1 MVVNPE
7 VKAFLP
13 VLQIDGRRLYYSF
26 LAGTRKVLDNQAELN
41 RINVFPVNDGDTG
54 SNMAATV
61 RSVFDRVRPHR
72 SYKITIDRIAETAM
86 TNARGNSG
94 IIFAQLLYGISNETG
109 QHQSVNFSQFAASIK
124 NSVRYI
130 YEAVAVPVEG
140 TMLTVISD
148 WANYIFSRRNEYG
161 DFVQALASSV
171 EVLDRS
177 LEETRHKLAVLARAK
192 VVDAGARG
200 FVFFIKGVVDFL
212 RSSNIRSILAPQT
225 EIPQVHKEDIHIP
238 EQVNLRYCTEAVLR
252 QVTAS
257 HQTLAQLLSRHG
269 DSAVIAGSDSVKHLH
284 LHTNDPA
291 AFFYQLKEHGNITFQ
306 KADDMVR
313 QSETVHHRKWK
324 IALVTDSTCDL
335 PGEMMDHYQ
344 VHMVPINISFGE
356 NHYLDKI
363 TLHPDQFYSL
373 LDESR
378 DFPKTAQVNEQTFVN
393 LYSHLASYYDSVI
406 AIHLT
411 SRFSGTY
418 YNSVKAGESISREFG
433 KPVTVIDS
441 KNLSGALGLIVLRI
455 AGAIEEGLSHEQIV
469 ELTGKWIKNTR
480 ILVSVKTMKYMVR
493 GGRVSAFRGLLA
505 RILNINP
512 IISMDADGK
521 AVLFGKT
528 YSQMANMEKVMDH
541 VRELMQKHRVWNY
554 IVLHANNPGAAA
566 WYADSMKKHSGLEP
580 LASVNIS
587 PVIGSN
593 TGIGAAS
600 VAFMY
605 D

>member
-1 MVVNPE
+1 MGINPE
-7 VKAFLP
+7 TKPSVP

-26 LAGTRKVLDNQAELN
+26 LAGTKKVLDNQAELN
-41 RINVFPVNDGDTG
+41 RINVFPVSDGDTG

-61 RSVFDRVRPHR
+61 RSVFDTVLPHR

-94 IIFAQLLYGISNETG
+94 IIFAQLLYGISSETG
-109 QHQSVNFSQFAASIK
+109 QYKTVNFNQFAGSIK
-124 NSVRYI
+124 NSVRYV

-148 WANYIFSRRNEYG
+148 WADYIYSRRNEYS
-161 DFVQALASSV
+161 DFVEALASSV
-171 EVLDRS
+171 EVLEKS

-192 VVDAGARG
+192 VVDAGAKG
-200 FVFFIKGVVDFL
+200 FVFFIRGVVDFL
-212 RSSNIRSILAPQT
+212 RSRNIRFIMDSKT
-225 EIPQVHKEDIHIP
+225 EIQQVHDDDSHIP
-238 EQVNLRYCTEAVLR
+238 EQVNLRYCTEAILR
-252 QVTAS
+252 QVTAN
-257 HQTLAQLLSRHG
+257 HHTLLQLLNRHG

-291 AFFYQLKEHGNITFQ
+291 AFFYELKDHGNITFQ

-313 QSETVHHRKWK
+313 QSETVYRRKWK

-335 PGEMMDHYQ
+335 PREMIDHYQ
-344 VHMVPINISFGE
+344 IHMVPINISFGE

-363 TLHPDQFYSL
+363 TIQPEQFYSL
-373 LDESR
+373 LDESA
-378 DFPKTAQVNEQTFVN
+378 DFPKTAQINEPTFIN
-393 LYSHLASYYDSVI
+393 LYSHLATHYDSII
-406 AIHLT
+406 AVHLT

-418 YNSVKAGESISREFG
+418 FNSRKAGESISREFG

-441 KNLSGALGLIVLRI
+441 KSLSGALGLVVLRI
-455 AGAIEEGLSHEQIV
+455 AKAIEEGLTHEQIV
-469 ELTGKWIKNTR
+469 DLTGKWISDTR
-480 ILVSVKTMKYMVR
+480 IFVSVKTIKYMVR
-493 GGRVSAFRGLLA
+493 GGRVSHLRGLIA

-521 AVLFGKT
+521 SVVFGKT
-528 YSQMANMEKVMDH
+528 YSQQANMEKVMDH
-541 VRELMQKHRVWNY
+541 VRELMQKRRIWNY
-554 IVLHANNPGAAA
+554 IVLHADNPEAAA
-566 WYADSMKKHSGLEP
+566 WYSRSMKMYTGLDP
-580 LASVNIS
+580 AASVNIS
-587 PVIGSN
+587 PVIGAN

-600 VAFMY
+600 VALLF

>member
-1 MVVNPE
+1 MVIKLLSRNSE
-7 VKAFLP
+7 P

-26 LAGTRKVLDNQAELN
+26 IAGTKKILDNQAELN

-61 RSVFDRVRPHR
+61 RSVFDIVQPHR

-109 QHQSVNFSQFAASIK
+109 QYQSVNFNQFAGSIK

-148 WANYIFSRRNEYG
+148 WADYIYSRRNEYG
-161 DFVQALASSV
+161 DFVQMLASSV
-171 EVLDRS
+171 EVLEKS

-192 VVDAGARG
+192 VVDAGASG
-200 FVFFIKGVVDFL
+200 FVFFIRGIVDFL
-212 RSSNIRSILAPQT
+212 RSRNIRNILGSKT
-225 EIPQVHKEDIHIP
+225 EIQQVHSEDIHIP
-238 EQVNLRYCTEAVLR
+238 EHINLRYCTEAILR

-257 HQTLAQLLSRHG
+257 QQTLAQLLSRHG
-269 DSAVIAGSDSVKHLH
+269 DSAVIAGSDAVKHLH

-291 AFFYQLKEHGNITFQ
+291 AFFYQLKNYGNITFQ

-313 QSETVHHRKWK
+313 QSETVYRRKWK

-335 PGEMMDHYQ
+335 PREMIDHYQ
-344 VHMVPINISFGE
+344 INMVPISISFGE

-363 TLHPDQFYSL
+363 TIQPEQFYSL
-373 LDESR
+373 LDESP
-378 DFPKTAQVNEQTFVN
+378 DFPKTAQINEQTFVN
-393 LYSHLASYYDSVI
+393 LYSQLATHYDSII
-406 AIHLT
+406 AVHLT

-418 YNSVKAGESISREFG
+418 FNSVKAGESIGREFG

-441 KNLSGALGLIVLRI
+441 KNLSGALGLIILRI
-455 AGAIEEGLSHEQIV
+455 AKAIEEGLTHEQIV
-469 ELTGKWIKNTR
+469 NLTENWIHNTH
-480 ILVSVKTMKYMVR
+480 ILVSVKTIKYMVR
-493 GGRVSAFRGLLA
+493 GGRVSHLRGLIA
-505 RILNINP
+505 RILNVNP
-512 IISMDADGK
+512 IISMDTDGK
-521 AVLFGKT
+521 SMVFGKT
-528 YSQMANMEKVMDH
+528 FSQQANMEKVMDH
-541 VRELMQKHRVWNY
+541 IRELLQKHRIWNY
-554 IVLHANNPGAAA
+554 IVLHAANPEAAA
-566 WYADSMKKHSGLEP
+566 WYANSMKFYSGLDP
-580 LASVNIS
+580 VASVNIS
-587 PVIGSN
+587 PVIGAN
-593 TGIGAAS
+593 TGVGAAS
-600 VAFMY
+600 IALMV